1 MWALDFQQLSKKMD
15 KLEKGGCPKS
25 RTICA
30 EGQGSD
36 NEFLLA
42 DRASAAHGSPAEYEI
57 GTTKESSRRSSTVEE
72 SSDCDFK

>member
-1 MWALDFQQLSKKMD
+1 MD
-15 KLEKGGCPKS
+15 KLDKGGCPKS

-42 DRASAAHGSPAEYEI
+42 DRASAAHGSPAEYAEI
-57 GTTKESSRRSSTVEE
+57 GTTKESSRRSSMVEE